1 MTINCNIYIYIIYV
15 YNIDAIYIYITYI
28 YSIYIYIYNML
39 YVGECWS
46 KFQIKNP
53 FFFLANIL
61 VVFHNLFSL
70 FFPFLFFC
78 FTFFFFLFYK
88 NKIFLP
94 SPKLFTRH
102 FFSTKNMYT
111 TKEQKKKQQS
121 PCTKYSLNPLGV
133 K

>member
-61 VVFHNLFSL
+61 VAFHNLFFL
-70 FFPFLFFC
+70 FSPFLFFY

-88 NKIFLP
+88 NLSSLSHIVHK
-94 SPKLFTRH
+94 T
-102 FFSTKNMYT
+102 FFFYKKHPHNKG
-111 TKEQKKKQQS
+111 TKEKV
-121 PCTKYSLNPLGV
+121 TINRH
-133 K
+133 